1 MNGFPHEELR
11 TLLRLYDEPIENL
24 SSDDNWWRLG
34 IVDVSKNFPTYRV
47 GFGTSIVPQTHFF
60 LQPFHF
66 ENLDGVAVVL
76 ATGGKMPFQFAGWV
90 PSRREAEAK
99 GWVATLNEA
108 IKTVLASSSPSPR
121 VSETNALRF
130 EAGLHP
136 NEFGMEKIEIDRE
149 GRLDYEQKIGT
160 VTKRVTGTVE
170 PARFQEL
177 LESLVLTS
185 FPAKPQTTFVP
196 GASMVRITT
205 LPLNQ
210 SVLVDYFEA
219 MRMKGY
225 KEIVTALN
233 KVATALRESR
243 VGALSEWGFVQT

>member
-1 MNGFPHEELR
+1 MNGFPQDELR
-11 TLLRLYDEPIENL
+11 TLLRLYEEPIDTL

-34 IVDVSKNFPTYRV
+34 IVDVSKKYPTYRV
-47 GFGTSIVPQTHFF
+47 GFGTTIVPESHFF

-66 ENLDGVAVVL
+66 EKLKGIAVVL

-90 PSRREAEAK
+90 PPSREAEAK

-108 IKTVLASSSPSPR
+108 IETVLSSPSQS
-121 VSETNALRF
+121 VSETSALRF

-136 NEFGMEKIEIDRE
+136 NEFGAEKIEIDRA

-160 VTKRVTGTVE
+160 VTKRVTGTVK

-177 LESLVLTS
+177 LESLVKTS

-196 GASMVRITT
+196 GASMVRITS

-219 MRMKGY
+219 IRMKGY
-225 KEIVTALN
+225 KEVVTALN
-233 KVATALRESR
+233 KVAAALRESR
-243 VGALSEWGFVQT
+243 VGDLSEWGFVQSDQ